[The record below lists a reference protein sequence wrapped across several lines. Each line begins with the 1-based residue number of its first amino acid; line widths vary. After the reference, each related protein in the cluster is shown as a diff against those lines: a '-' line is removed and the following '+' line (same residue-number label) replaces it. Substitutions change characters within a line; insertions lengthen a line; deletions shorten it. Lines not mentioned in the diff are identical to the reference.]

1 MNPCQKWQFC
11 STRDHKATNSLSNI
25 PSIFPRSEYSCK
37 SFDKQ
42 GPTSNQTVGLTPFR
56 CSRISSR
63 ARSPSRSFRQ
73 TILANGGADEIVS
86 RAEEVL
92 LVAVDA
98 LETHGGQAKEFADKL
113 LRNNSGST
121 APIRSKNAIARTLEA
136 IEKKLLAM
144 VNVNEDGNISVSRHG
159 KVHTTSECMGIN
171 VAEIG
176 L

>member
-1 MNPCQKWQFC
+1 M
-11 STRDHKATNSLSNI
+11 
-25 PSIFPRSEYSCK
+25 
-37 SFDKQ
+37 
-42 GPTSNQTVGLTPFR
+42 
-56 CSRISSR
+56 
-63 ARSPSRSFRQ
+63 
-73 TILANGGADEIVS
+73 S

-121 APIRSKNAIARTLEA
+121 APIRSKNAIARTREA

-144 VNVNEDGNISVSRHG
+144 VNVNEDGNIAVSRHG
-159 KVHTTSECMGIN
+159 KVHTTSECLRIN